1 MVGHYIAYK
10 NTEAILNIVFL
21 ILRGRYVILSVM
33 IFSNQ
38 WSLRG
43 VEVNS

>member
-10 NTEAILNIVFL
+10 NAEAILDIVFL
-21 ILRGRYVILSVM
+21 VLRGRFVILLVL

-43 VEVNS
+43 VEDNS